1 MKRQKEYSNYKY
13 KDFINDDTFIEFAL
27 KKADIKDS
35 IWNGWPEKYPDN
47 KDDYSNALQTIQ
59 ILGLGVKRKPDF
71 DISNELR
78 KLQVKIKQFESRNNN
93 TIFIR
98 KIYKNW
104 YKIAATIALMIML
117 SLGFYYV
124 SQRKNFQHFSTF
136 EGQKKE
142 IVLDD
147 GTKIWLNSFSKL
159 EFPKNFKK
167 NKREIQLQGEAYF
180 EVAVKDPQPFIVHT
194 KNSIVK
200 VVGTLFNINSN
211 TYDSSIVVTVL
222 SGKVE
227 FYENKNEA
235 NKIVLEKNSAGIL
248 ALNKTTPLKMI
259 NNNMNFLA
267 WKTGV
272 LTFEND
278 SLTKVISDLE
288 KYYKKEIV
296 FKDIVPD
303 DYSLNVSFVNLSLEE
318 VMNIVAGTFDFSFII
333 KNDKFYLYRNN
344 KSD

>member
-1 MKRQKEYSNYKY
+1 MKRQKDYGNYRY
-13 KDFINDDTFIEFAL
+13 KDFINEDTFIEFAL
-27 KKADIKDS
+27 KKGNIKDS

-47 KDDYSNALQTIQ
+47 KEDYYKALQIIQ
-59 ILGLGVKRKPDF
+59 ILGLGFRREPDYN
-71 DISNELR
+71 ISNELR
-78 KLQVKIKQFESRNNN
+78 KLLAKIKLYENRNNN

-98 KIYKNW
+98 KLHKNW

-117 SLGFYYV
+117 SLGLYYV
-124 SQRKNFQHFSTF
+124 SQSKNTRYFTTF

-159 EFPKNFKK
+159 EIPGNFRKD
-167 NKREIQLQGEAYF
+167 KREILLQGEAYF
-180 EVAVKDPQPFIVHT
+180 EVAVKETQPFIVLS

-200 VVGTLFNINSN
+200 VIGTSFNINSN
-211 TYDSSIVVTVL
+211 TSDSSVVVTVS

-227 FYENKNEA
+227 FYDKKNKV
-235 NKIVLEKNSAGIL
+235 NKITLEKYSAGIL
-248 ALNKTTPLKMI
+248 ALNETTPIKML
-259 NNNMNFLA
+259 NKNLNFLA

-272 LTFEND
+272 LIFENN
-278 SLTKVISDLE
+278 SLTEVISDLE

-296 FKDIVPD
+296 FKDIIPD
-303 DYSLNVSFVNLSLEE
+303 DYSLSVRFVNLSLEE

-333 KNDKFYLYRNN
+333 KNDTVYLYRNN